1 MSKAV
6 RSLLSILDLGNFN
19 VKGINQDNKSIDF
32 KSNTSRE
39 YESYPDA
46 FKYTLIN
53 GEYTYFERGAF
64 SLEYMK
70 TNKDYTAQSLYAM
83 AKLHN
88 DVEDIKTNL
97 TLLLPI
103 SEMNEKE
110 KYINTFKGK
119 NFEFVVKTTKKMVK
133 KLSIDDILVLPE
145 GYTSYF
151 VLEDKYKTSSLILI
165 DIGGRTTNL
174 VAMVN
179 GEPKVLKTLKIGV
192 INFYSRIK
200 ELNSDK
206 EYNLEDIE
214 RLIKEGTIKVTE
226 KQLAEFTNDILNE
239 IKIYVKFEHYKYV
252 VWTGGG
258 SIVIENIIK
267 TKLPENCFILND
279 PLTSNIRGALIASK
293 ITWGIKDGE
302 EKKQM

>member
-1 MSKAV
+1 MSDKIKN
-6 RSLLSILDLGNFN
+6 LLSILDLGNFN
-19 VKGINQDNKSIDF
+19 VKGINQTNKSIDF

-53 GEYTYFERGAF
+53 GEYTYFERGTF

-70 TNKDYTAQSLYAM
+70 TNKDYTAQALYAI
-83 AKLHN
+83 AKLHD

-119 NFEFVVKTTKKMVK
+119 NFEFTVKTTKKMLK
-133 KLSIDDILVLPE
+133 KVSIEDILVLPE

-151 VLEDKYKTSSLILI
+151 VLEDKYKTSSIILI

-174 VAMVN
+174 VAM
-179 GEPKVLKTLKIGV
+179 
-192 INFYSRIK
+192 FYSRIK

-226 KQLAEFTNDILNE
+226 KQLSEFTNDILNE
-239 IKIYVKFEHYKYV
+239 IKIYVKFEHYKHV
-252 VWTGGG
+252 GWTGGG
-258 SIVIENIIK
+258 SIVIENVIK
-267 TKLPENCFILND
+267 TKLPQNCFILND

-293 ITWGIKDGE
+293 LAWGNGNE
-302 EKKQM
+302 